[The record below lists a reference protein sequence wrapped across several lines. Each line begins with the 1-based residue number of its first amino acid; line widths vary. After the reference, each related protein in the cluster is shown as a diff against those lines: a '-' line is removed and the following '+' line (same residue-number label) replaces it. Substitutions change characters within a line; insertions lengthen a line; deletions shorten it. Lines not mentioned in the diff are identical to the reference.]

1 MPPDASFMHSWEH
14 DAGVYKVIHD
24 NSTRDSTL
32 AYPSR
37 DGGNRYQRSMDTRA
51 YRCADRAN
59 YSSSRQLNPLPPRNG
74 TTVFPCFSHGS
85 RDARNYRGTW
95 KGASEIS
102 PLKTDAII
110 KRPSG
115 LSLRLPAPLAP
126 WIWIFR
132 KFQSQGGGER
142 RKDSKSLSQERMRG
156 EFVTNCDNN
165 GVLNGRGKSLY
176 GRIKWLSWKGRGS
189 NSGEVVSL

>member
-32 AYPSR
+32 VYPSR

-74 TTVFPCFSHGS
+74 TTVFLCFSHGS
-85 RDARNYRGTW
+85 RDARNYRETW

-115 LSLRLPAPLAP
+115 LSLRSSRAMDLDPSE
-126 WIWIFR
+126 ISI
-132 KFQSQGGGER
+132 
-142 RKDSKSLSQERMRG
+142 
-156 EFVTNCDNN
+156 T
-165 GVLNGRGKSLY
+165 GRGWTKEGL
-176 GRIKWLSWKGRGS
+176 
-189 NSGEVVSL
+189 EVVEPGKNEGRVCNELW